1 MMENPLFPL
10 NSINTTWVNPRFTT
24 WAMDMILAFVVGL
37 GIYLLLFPHL
47 QGNPS
52 FPPPRKKEKL
62 WKHVKVKKVLYKCR
76 KKSGTL
82 KGNTLPFYPRD
93 GILSPF
99 SKSSEPCSR
108 GSWLQ
113 RPEREDVGLGNR
125 RMNLMEIQNLIL
137 LLQSLLGKLWDKDS
151 SPLLVNEDVASEVF
165 IQEPAGVQE
174 LPHQHLEDPSN
185 IIPSLGSLAP
195 LTKHTLPWASSLSEE
210 HEDKSDLNR
219 NTLDIVPQSSL
230 VGHSYWASLITTI
243 SGLDCVSYSILFL
256 SWWWATAKLL
266 FFSTWVYGKSKQEH
280 IFHHPSDPTISVDPT
295 RWQVESGGLSFIN
308 SDVQTLLEM
317 PITKRAELKVW
328 KENIKNG
335 SSFKQMSPDYTMYSL
350 GNMLELMGSK
360 RDTTAQIF
368 GNTKDKPEQLHDSQD
383 FSYHKDLGSTL
394 EKKYSQ
400 LFWGLPSLHSESLV
414 ATAWVSKRSSTA
426 QCKHVAFNIVS
437 ESLSVQ
443 HQDEETAQISQ
454 EELFSQ
460 EEAQS
465 QLLAQNLSPSVAQ
478 GQTLFSTSYTFPNL
492 PPSSSQIQPGT
503 TTCSKS
509 EKKEQTFFP
518 TEEQHSECPLQNQR
532 EILFSEIQKTLED
545 LYQPALNLPRG
556 RWASQISNS
565 VSIAAGDSAS
575 QELENRLEQHIQE
588 KLISDQPQLGPHCR
602 FLESQEQIEP
612 QDQYPGKSQCHK
624 NDDSG
629 PSQSSQSAL
638 TDNDLQNME
647 QPSQSTLAGH
657 DLKKMET
664 KHTERLSTMGSVTFK
679 LDFPNKDLE
688 PELQK
693 QSVDI
698 SWSSGSTL
706 GKIQNDNKEVSESY
720 LRRNRKGIP
729 ESDLSTGLD
738 KKIVEKV
745 LQDHL
750 SRKSVQIKEGMIPVC
765 VRGSWLA
772 ANYAFPKSYMHRK
785 PIYLASSKYQQSYV
799 NTVQQLSFLDPGT
812 HLKLETDIMRSRV
825 RRRWSPSLQAFDPL
839 NYTLSEAQTSP
850 LPQPAF
856 SSSAYSDYRAISIA
870 KIGSLLEELPQ
881 KGQRKRVIR
890 KILFPTLHN
899 PLPALSH
906 SEAQKTLQ
914 GTPMGGRHMTS
925 NAYMSSDTYSHLDM
939 NQQSTVFRGI
949 GKASLEPSL
958 SLDMASYEPLKQSKD
973 VASGDPYP
981 GATMLEIKV
990 GTQSSTAT
998 KTKETELE
1006 KKKSSEWE
1014 VTVEASVMANS
1025 QTINVNLKNVGSL
1038 GNMKSPSPS
1047 RISISQDPGDQNLN
1061 TKIGSGFQVKVEF
1074 ESEEQHQDQFT
1085 GVQQDCLTNELST
1098 TDISHSGVSL
1108 SNSKSFCRIHKS
1120 ISQALCNAVMKAG
1133 SSQEQ
1138 EESKVTNIEVP
1149 GKNDTEMICLN
1160 KSQESFGRSRPREEE
1175 GSSLECGLSPSDKVK
1190 DIDTTS
1196 TKSFSCF
1203 PEKEQNPPISYCNIK
1218 MKDFVQSFNNHQKG
1232 KGKENSLNKVNLL
1245 SATTHTQKSATS
1257 QIFKEIRVLEPQALM
1272 RVVGQTLMDKLILQ
1286 RRSISTEIYGHKE
1299 EPQMLLGRQSCQPKG
1314 SSYPER
1320 RQMFIDIA
1328 SGPQAKPKDHSPKN
1342 KWAEDNNWTCKP
1354 RNVEPPATPFQL
1366 RPIGVSTLSH
1376 HHYPT
1381 CFFQNGD
1388 VHGQPGLVYHE
1399 FPGEKTFRKK

>member
-1 MMENPLFPL
+1 MSYVVYTL
-10 NSINTTWVNPRFTT
+10 NVT
-24 WAMDMILAFVVGL
+24 G
-37 GIYLLLFPHL
+37 
-47 QGNPS
+47 
-52 FPPPRKKEKL
+52 
-62 WKHVKVKKVLYKCR
+62 HVKVKKVLYKCR

-82 KGNTLPFYPRD
+82 KG
-93 GILSPF
+93 
-99 SKSSEPCSR
+99 
-108 GSWLQ
+108 
-113 RPEREDVGLGNR
+113 LGNR
-125 RMNLMEIQNLIL
+125 LKNLMEIQNLIL

-151 SPLLVNEDVASEVF
+151 SPLLVNEDVAGEVF
-165 IQEPAGVQE
+165 MQVPAGVQE
-174 LPHQHLEDPSN
+174 LPHQHLEDPST
-185 IIPSLGSLAP
+185 IIPPLGPLAP

-230 VGHSYWASLITTI
+230 VGHSYWASPITAI
-243 SGLDCVSYSILFL
+243 SGLDCISYSILFC

-266 FFSTWVYGKSKQEH
+266 FFSTWAHGKSKQEQL
-280 IFHHPSDPTISVDPT
+280 FHHPSDPTISVDPT
-295 RWQVESGGLSFIN
+295 RWHIESGGLSFIN

-317 PITKRAELKVW
+317 LITKRPELKVW

-360 RDTTAQIF
+360 RDTTPQTF
-368 GNTKDKPEQLHDSQD
+368 GNTKEKPEQLHDTQD
-383 FSYHKDLGSTL
+383 FSYHKDLRSPL

-400 LFWGLPSLHSESLV
+400 LFWGLPSLHRESLV
-414 ATAWVSKRSSTA
+414 ATAWVSKRSSAA

-465 QLLAQNLSPSVAQ
+465 QLLAQNLFPSVAQ
-478 GQTLFSTSYTFPNL
+478 GQTLSSTSYTFPNL
-492 PPSSSQIQPGT
+492 PTSSSQIKPGT

-509 EKKEQTFFP
+509 EKEEQTFFQ

-532 EILFSEIQKTLED
+532 KVLFSEIQKTLKD
-545 LYQPALNLPRG
+545 LYQPALNLPQG
-556 RWASQISNS
+556 SWASQISNS
-565 VSIAAGDSAS
+565 VSIVAGDSAS
-575 QELENRLEQHIQE
+575 QELENRLEQHIQG

-602 FLESQEQIEP
+602 FLASQEQMQP
-612 QDQYPGKSQCHK
+612 QDQYPRKSQCHK
-624 NDDSG
+624 NDESG

-638 TDNDLQNME
+638 TDNDLQKME

-679 LDFPNKDLE
+679 LDFPNKGLE

-693 QSVDI
+693 QPVDI
-698 SWSSGSTL
+698 SWSSGSTS
-706 GKIQNDNKEVSESY
+706 GTIQNDNKEVSESY

-729 ESDLSTGLD
+729 ESELSTGLD
-738 KKIVEKV
+738 KKIVEKI

-750 SRKSVQIKEGMIPVC
+750 SRKSVQIKEGMIRV
-765 VRGSWLA
+765 
-772 ANYAFPKSYMHRK
+772 
-785 PIYLASSKYQQSYV
+785 SS
-799 NTVQQLSFLDPGT
+799 
-812 HLKLETDIMRSRV
+812 
-825 RRRWSPSLQAFDPL
+825 
-839 NYTLSEAQTSP
+839 
-850 LPQPAF
+850 
-856 SSSAYSDYRAISIA
+856 SDYRAISIA

-881 KGQRKRVIR
+881 KEV
-890 KILFPTLHN
+890 
-899 PLPALSH
+899 
-906 SEAQKTLQ
+906 QKTMR
-914 GTPMGGRHMTS
+914 GTPLGGRHMTS
-925 NAYMSSDTYSHLDM
+925 DASMPSDTYSHLDM

-949 GKASLEPSL
+949 GKPSLEPSL
-958 SLDMASYEPLKQSKD
+958 SLDMASYETPKQSKD
-973 VASGDPYP
+973 VASGYPCP

-990 GTQSSTAT
+990 GTQSSTAK

-1047 RISISQDPGDQNLN
+1047 RISISQDPGDQNLK
-1061 TKIGSGFQVKVEF
+1061 TKICSGFQVKVEV
-1074 ESEEQHQDQFT
+1074 ETEEQHQDQFT

-1120 ISQALCNAVMKAG
+1120 ISQALCDDVMKAG

-1138 EESKVTNIEVP
+1138 EESKVTNVEVP

-1160 KSQESFGRSRPREEE
+1160 KSQESFRRSRPREEE

-1196 TKSFSCF
+1196 TKSFPCF
-1203 PEKEQNPPISYCNIK
+1203 PEKEQNPQISYCNIK

-1257 QIFKEIRVLEPQALM
+1257 QISKDIRVLEPQALM

-1286 RRSISTEIYGHKE
+1286 RRSFPTELYGHKE
-1299 EPQMLLGRQSCQPKG
+1299 EPQMLLGVKKLSETG
-1314 SSYPER
+1314 SLSFLKSEKLCLIAVFLLSPAKVDSAGKEFR
-1320 RQMFIDIA
+1320 RPN
-1328 SGPQAKPKDHSPKN
+1328 S
-1342 KWAEDNNWTCKP
+1342 
-1354 RNVEPPATPFQL
+1354 
-1366 RPIGVSTLSH
+1366 
-1376 HHYPT
+1376 
-1381 CFFQNGD
+1381 GD
-1388 VHGQPGLVYHE
+1388 VTSLLWWAPGSL
-1399 FPGEKTFRKK
+1399 PGCPK

>member
-1 MMENPLFPL
+1 MRAQGELGFSLFFY
-10 NSINTTWVNPRFTT
+10 IVC
-24 WAMDMILAFVVGL
+24 
-37 GIYLLLFPHL
+37 
-47 QGNPS
+47 Q
-52 FPPPRKKEKL
+52 
-62 WKHVKVKKVLYKCR
+62 HVKVKKVLYKCR

-82 KGNTLPFYPRD
+82 KG
-93 GILSPF
+93 
-99 SKSSEPCSR
+99 
-108 GSWLQ
+108 
-113 RPEREDVGLGNR
+113 LGNR
-125 RMNLMEIQNLIL
+125 LKNLMEIQNLIL

-151 SPLLVNEDVASEVF
+151 SPLLVNEDVAGEVF
-165 IQEPAGVQE
+165 MQEPAGVQE

-185 IIPSLGSLAP
+185 IIPPLGLLAP

-230 VGHSYWASLITTI
+230 
-243 SGLDCVSYSILFL
+243 
-256 SWWWATAKLL
+256 
-266 FFSTWVYGKSKQEH
+266 
-280 IFHHPSDPTISVDPT
+280 
-295 RWQVESGGLSFIN
+295 R
-308 SDVQTLLEM
+308 
-317 PITKRAELKVW
+317 
-328 KENIKNG
+328 
-335 SSFKQMSPDYTMYSL
+335 
-350 GNMLELMGSK
+350 
-360 RDTTAQIF
+360 
-368 GNTKDKPEQLHDSQD
+368 
-383 FSYHKDLGSTL
+383 
-394 EKKYSQ
+394 
-400 LFWGLPSLHSESLV
+400 LFWGLPSLHSASLV
-414 ATAWVSKRSSTA
+414 ATAWVSKRSSAA
-426 QCKHVAFNIVS
+426 QCKHVAFNKVS

-478 GQTLFSTSYTFPNL
+478 GQTLSSTSYTFPNL
-492 PPSSSQIQPGT
+492 PPSSSQIKPGT

-509 EKKEQTFFP
+509 EKEEQTFFQ

-532 EILFSEIQKTLED
+532 KVLFSEIQKTLED
-545 LYQPALNLPRG
+545 LYQPALNLPQG
-556 RWASQISNS
+556 SWASQISNS
-565 VSIAAGDSAS
+565 VSIVAGDSAS

-602 FLESQEQIEP
+602 FLASQEQMQP
-612 QDQYPGKSQCHK
+612 QDQYPRKSQCHK
-624 NDDSG
+624 NDGSG

-638 TDNDLQNME
+638 TDNDLQKME

-679 LDFPNKDLE
+679 LDFPNKGLE

-693 QSVDI
+693 QPVDI
-698 SWSSGSTL
+698 SWSSGSTS
-706 GKIQNDNKEVSESY
+706 GMVQNDNKEVSESY
-720 LRRNRKGIP
+720 LRGNRKGIP
-729 ESDLSTGLD
+729 ESELSTGLD
-738 KKIVEKV
+738 KKIVEKI

-772 ANYAFPKSYMHRK
+772 ANYAFPKSYMHTK
-785 PIYLASSKYQQSYV
+785 PIYQASSKYQQSYV

-825 RRRWSPSLQAFDPL
+825 RRRWSPSLQAFDPI
-839 NYTLSEAQTSP
+839 NYTLGEAQTSP

-856 SSSAYSDYRAISIA
+856 SSSASSDYRAISIA

-881 KGQRKRVIR
+881 KGQGKGVIR
-890 KILFPTLHN
+890 KISFPTLHN
-899 PLPALSH
+899 PLPALSP
-906 SEAQKTLQ
+906 SEVQKTMR
-914 GTPMGGRHMTS
+914 GTPLGGRHMTS
-925 NAYMSSDTYSHLDM
+925 DAYMPSDTYSHLDM

-958 SLDMASYEPLKQSKD
+958 SLDMASYETPKQSKD
-973 VASGDPYP
+973 VASGYPCP

-990 GTQSSTAT
+990 GTQSSTAK

-1006 KKKSSEWE
+1006 KKKSSELE

-1047 RISISQDPGDQNLN
+1047 RISISQDPGDQNLK
-1061 TKIGSGFQVKVEF
+1061 TKIGSGFQVRVEV

-1120 ISQALCNAVMKAG
+1120 ISQALCDDVMKAG

-1138 EESKVTNIEVP
+1138 EESKVTNVEVP

-1160 KSQESFGRSRPREEE
+1160 KSQESFRRSRPREEE

-1196 TKSFSCF
+1196 TKSFPCF
-1203 PEKEQNPPISYCNIK
+1203 PEKEQNPQISYCNIK

-1257 QIFKEIRVLEPQALM
+1257 QISKDIRVLEPQALM

-1286 RRSISTEIYGHKE
+1286 RRSFPTELYGHKE
-1299 EPQMLLGRQSCQPKG
+1299 EPQMLLEYARFAAGSYFLAENSMNICKSFIFKESLGLDLLTVGIQQERLKCIQFFERHLPHHCQGPG
-1314 SSYPER
+1314 SR
-1320 RQMFIDIA
+1320 TA
-1328 SGPQAKPKDHSPKN
+1328 VN
-1342 KWAEDNNWTCKP
+1342 
-1354 RNVEPPATPFQL
+1354 
-1366 RPIGVSTLSH
+1366 
-1376 HHYPT
+1376 
-1381 CFFQNGD
+1381 
-1388 VHGQPGLVYHE
+1388 HGN
-1399 FPGEKTFRKK
+1399 TSS

>member
-1 MMENPLFPL
+1 MVLLPMGPAPLTLLPRPYFLSVPPGPTPPGTVTLALLSWALLPL
-10 NSINTTWVNPRFTT
+10 ILLP
-24 WAMDMILAFVVGL
+24 WALLPLAMLPL
-37 GIYLLLFPHL
+37 GPAPAGPAPPPPSPPTPAPLCPVPLAMLLLM
-47 QGNPS
+47 G
-52 FPPPRKKEKL
+52 PPPPTPALPTPAPPCPAPPGSATHGPCSLWASSAKPCSPDDTTGALCHLKLAVRTEAYCTVPVALVVSEIYIINMGFKETNKVVLGNLSAQHLAQLEAASKDLVETGSWGNRGEERREEDKL
-62 WKHVKVKKVLYKCR
+62 WRAKAPAAGLTGQQVVAELCGRQWHVKVKKVLYKCR

-82 KGNTLPFYPRD
+82 K
-93 GILSPF
+93 
-99 SKSSEPCSR
+99 
-108 GSWLQ
+108 
-113 RPEREDVGLGNR
+113 
-125 RMNLMEIQNLIL
+125 
-137 LLQSLLGKLWDKDS
+137 
-151 SPLLVNEDVASEVF
+151 
-165 IQEPAGVQE
+165 
-174 LPHQHLEDPSN
+174 
-185 IIPSLGSLAP
+185 
-195 LTKHTLPWASSLSEE
+195 
-210 HEDKSDLNR
+210 
-219 NTLDIVPQSSL
+219 
-230 VGHSYWASLITTI
+230 
-243 SGLDCVSYSILFL
+243 
-256 SWWWATAKLL
+256 
-266 FFSTWVYGKSKQEH
+266 
-280 IFHHPSDPTISVDPT
+280 DPTISVDPT
-295 RWQVESGGLSFIN
+295 RWHIESGGLSFIN

-317 PITKRAELKVW
+317 LITKRPELKVW

-360 RDTTAQIF
+360 RDTTAQTF
-368 GNTKDKPEQLHDSQD
+368 WNTKEKPEQLHDTQD
-383 FSYHKDLGSTL
+383 FSYHKDLRSPL

-400 LFWGLPSLHSESLV
+400 LFWGLPSLHRESLV
-414 ATAWVSKRSSTA
+414 ATAWVSKRSSAA

-478 GQTLFSTSYTFPNL
+478 GQTLSSTSYTFPNL
-492 PPSSSQIQPGT
+492 PPSSSQIKPGT

-509 EKKEQTFFP
+509 EKEEQPFFQ

-532 EILFSEIQKTLED
+532 KVLFSEIQKTLED
-545 LYQPALNLPRG
+545 LYQPALNLPQG
-556 RWASQISNS
+556 SWASQISNS
-565 VSIAAGDSAS
+565 VSIVAGDSAS
-575 QELENRLEQHIQE
+575 QELENRLEQHIQG

-602 FLESQEQIEP
+602 FLASQEQMQP
-612 QDQYPGKSQCHK
+612 QDQYPRKSQCHK
-624 NDDSG
+624 NDESG

-638 TDNDLQNME
+638 TDNDLQKME
-647 QPSQSTLAGH
+647 QPSQSILAGH

-679 LDFPNKDLE
+679 LDFPNKGLE

-693 QSVDI
+693 QPVDI
-698 SWSSGSTL
+698 SWSSGSTS
-706 GKIQNDNKEVSESY
+706 GTIQNDNKEVSESY

-729 ESDLSTGLD
+729 ESELSTGLD
-738 KKIVEKV
+738 KKIVEKI

-772 ANYAFPKSYMHRK
+772 ANYAFPKSYMHTK
-785 PIYLASSKYQQSYV
+785 PIYQASSKYQQSYV

-825 RRRWSPSLQAFDPL
+825 RRRWSPSLQAFDPI
-839 NYTLSEAQTSP
+839 NYTLGEAQTSP

-856 SSSAYSDYRAISIA
+856 SSSASSDYRAISIA

-881 KGQRKRVIR
+881 KGQGKRVIR
-890 KILFPTLHN
+890 KISFPTLHN
-899 PLPALSH
+899 PLPALSP
-906 SEAQKTLQ
+906 SEVQKTMR
-914 GTPMGGRHMTS
+914 GTPLGGRHMTS
-925 NAYMSSDTYSHLDM
+925 DAYMPSDTYSHLDM

-949 GKASLEPSL
+949 GKPSLEPSL
-958 SLDMASYEPLKQSKD
+958 SLDMASYETPKQSKD
-973 VASGDPYP
+973 VASGYPCP

-990 GTQSSTAT
+990 GTQSSTAK

-1047 RISISQDPGDQNLN
+1047 RISISQDPGDQNLK
-1061 TKIGSGFQVKVEF
+1061 TKICSAFQVKVEV

-1120 ISQALCNAVMKAG
+1120 ISQALCDDVMKAG

-1138 EESKVTNIEVP
+1138 EESKVTNVEVP

-1160 KSQESFGRSRPREEE
+1160 KSQESFRRSRPREEE

-1196 TKSFSCF
+1196 TKSFPCF
-1203 PEKEQNPPISYCNIK
+1203 PEKEQNPQISYCNIK

-1232 KGKENSLNKVNLL
+1232 K
-1245 SATTHTQKSATS
+1245 
-1257 QIFKEIRVLEPQALM
+1257 F
-1272 RVVGQTLMDKLILQ
+1272 
-1286 RRSISTEIYGHKE
+1286 
-1299 EPQMLLGRQSCQPKG
+1299 
-1314 SSYPER
+1314 PE
-1320 RQMFIDIA
+1320 
-1328 SGPQAKPKDHSPKN
+1328 
-1342 KWAEDNNWTCKP
+1342 
-1354 RNVEPPATPFQL
+1354 
-1366 RPIGVSTLSH
+1366 
-1376 HHYPT
+1376 
-1381 CFFQNGD
+1381 
-1388 VHGQPGLVYHE
+1388 
-1399 FPGEKTFRKK
+1399 